1 MADISGLLDTLFL
14 SKQNPELINLLGLTE
29 EQKAALATQ
38 QNLGTG
44 IGVIKGVAENY
55 NQGILPSILGGY
67 LGGSAGRQ
75 APVANIIQQ
84 KKTAVDISKGLQELE
99 KLGYDTRKLK
109 REETGVQRQ
118 IIDAANKGASPE
130 DINYLLINPTEAVKG
145 NIGRSPLYNKD
156 LNLFASSYK
165 NPNINTWTGEDFRNF
180 QTWTGLASA
189 ADSAKEDIN
198 RAKLAYE
205 TGTVIKAPLTREQF
219 LNSINAGTSPQGQP
233 TGTPTGAPQAT
244 PQAKPSTGFKQPE
257 KEIKQGLPLVESSA
271 IAPKNREQLILEQPK
286 ATAAT
291 EYALGSTR
299 RIRNTIN
306 RILDNP
312 NFSAAFGKDGVLLS
326 YIPNTEAA
334 SAAAELDT
342 LKNQLF
348 VEGITDMRNASQTG
362 AAVGNVTEKEGS
374 RFENLKGS
382 LQQKKKFKDI
392 VSELERIDKEMDLA
406 EKRISNAYGRTYRQ
420 ADFIVDPLYTR
431 GSYKPATSPRDVP
444 LNSPSGAKGN
454 WGIREIK

>member
-14 SKQNPELINLLGLTE
+14 SKQNPELINLLGLTD
-29 EQKAALATQ
+29 EQKASLNTQ

-44 IGVIKGVAENY
+44 VGVIKGIAENY
-55 NQGILPSILGGY
+55 NQGIIPSILGGY
-67 LGGSAGRQ
+67 FGGATGRQ
-75 APVANIIQQ
+75 APVTNIIQQ

-118 IIDAANKGASPE
+118 IIDAAGKGASQE

-180 QTWTGLASA
+180 QTWSGLSNA
-189 ADSAKEDIN
+189 ADSAKEDVN
-198 RAKLAYE
+198 RANLAFS
-205 TGTVIKAPLTREQF
+205 TGTVIKAPPTREQF
-219 LNSINAGTSPQGQP
+219 LNSVNNGTSPQGQP
-233 TGTPTGAPQAT
+233 QGTPAGTPQAT
-244 PQAKPSTGFKQPE
+244 PQGKPSTGFKQPQ
-257 KEIKQGLPLVESSA
+257 KEVKQGLPLIESSA
-271 IAPKNREQLILEQPK
+271 ISPKSKEQLLIEQPK
-286 ATAAT
+286 ATSAT
-291 EYALGSTR
+291 EYSLNATR
-299 RIRNTIN
+299 RIQNTA
-306 RILDNP
+306 RRLLDNP
-312 NFSAAFGKDGVLLS
+312 NLSQAFGKDGVLLS

-348 VEGITDMRNASQTG
+348 VQGITEMRAASQTG

-374 RFENLKGS
+374 RFENLQAS

-392 VSELERIDKEMDLA
+392 VAELERLDKEMDTT
-406 EKRISNAYGRTYRQ
+406 ENRISNAYSRTYRPVE
-420 ADFIVDPLYTR
+420 FVIENRYER
-431 GSYKPATSPRDVP
+431 GSYKAPTSAKDVP

-454 WGIREIK
+454 WGIREIR

>member
-14 SKQNPELINLLGLTE
+14 SKQNPELMNLLGLTD
-29 EQKAALATQ
+29 EQKAALNTQ
-38 QNLGTG
+38 QNIGTG
-44 IGVIKGVAENY
+44 VGIAKGIAENY
-55 NQGILPSILGGY
+55 NQGIVPSILGGY

-75 APVANIIQQ
+75 SPITNVIQQ
-84 KKTAVDISKGLQELE
+84 KKTAGELQKIQLE
-99 KLGYDTRKLK
+99 TNKLLREDTGTRRAVEEAIK
-109 REETGVQRQ
+109 R
-118 IIDAANKGASPE
+118 GASPFE
-130 DINYLLINPTEAVKG
+130 INNLLINSTEAMKG
-145 NIGRSPLYNKD
+145 EIKRNPLYNEQA
-156 LNLFASSYK
+156 NLFAAGYK
-165 NPNINTWTGEDFRNF
+165 KPNINTWTTEDYVNF
-180 QTWTGLASA
+180 NTWTGLASA
-189 ADSAKEDIN
+189 ADSAKEDVN

-205 TGTVIKAPLTREQF
+205 TGTVIKAPQTREQF

-233 TGTPTGAPQAT
+233 TGTPTGTPQAT
-244 PQAKPSTGFKQPE
+244 PQGKASTGFKQPAGE
-257 KEIKQGLPLVESSA
+257 VKQGLPLVESSA

-291 EYALGSTR
+291 EYALSSTR

-312 NFSAAFGKDGVLLS
+312 NFSSAFGKDGVLLS

-444 LNSPSGAKGN
+444 LNSPSGNQGT
-454 WGIREIK
+454 GTFRIVR

>member
-1 MADISGLLDTLFL
+1 MADIQGLLDTLFL
-14 SKQNPELINLLGLTE
+14 NKQNPELMNLLGLTD

-38 QNLGTG
+38 QNIGTG
-44 IGVIKGVAENY
+44 IGVLKGVAENY
-55 NQGILPSILGGY
+55 NQGIFPSVLGGY

-75 APVANIIQQ
+75 SPITNVIQQ
-84 KKTAVDISKGLQELE
+84 KKTAVDISKGIQELE

-118 IIDAANKGASPE
+118 IIDAAGKGASQE

-165 NPNINTWTGEDFRNF
+165 NPNINTWTGEDFKNF
-180 QTWTGLASA
+180 QTWSGLATAS
-189 ADSAKEDIN
+189 DSAKEDIS
-198 RAKLAYE
+198 RGRLAYE
-205 TGTVIKAPLTREQF
+205 TGTVIKAPQTREQF
-219 LNSINAGTSPQGQP
+219 LNSVNAGTVTEPQP
-233 TGTPTGAPQAT
+233 KATPT
-244 PQAKPSTGFKQPE
+244 AKPSTGFKQPE
-257 KEIKQGLPLVESSA
+257 KEVKQGLPLIESSA
-271 IAPKNREQLILEQPK
+271 ISPKNREQLLIEQPK
-286 ATAAT
+286 ATSAT
-291 EYALGSTR
+291 EYSLNATR
-299 RIRNTIN
+299 RIQNTA
-306 RILDNP
+306 RRLLDNP
-312 NFSAAFGKDGVLLS
+312 NLSQAFGKDGVLLS

-348 VEGITDMRNASQTG
+348 VQGITDMRSASQTG

-374 RFENLKGS
+374 RFENLQAS

-392 VSELERIDKEMDLA
+392 VAELERLDKEMDTT
-406 EKRISNAYGRTYRQ
+406 ENRISNAYSRTYRPVE
-420 ADFIVDPLYTR
+420 FVIENRYER
-431 GSYKPATSPRDVP
+431 GSYKAPTSAKDVP

-454 WGIREIK
+454 WGIREIR